1 VDDTVAGIYLLMQ
14 SDLEGAVNIGG
25 DEYVTV
31 DELVPTVIA
40 AFGKEIQVQHV
51 AGPVG
56 VHSRNFSKERIKSLG
71 WEGKVPL
78 KEGTARTYR
87 WIEEQVRVSKGRV

>member
-1 VDDTVAGIYLLMQ
+1 MLKPLRLRGRWTWIDGDECMTVA
-14 SDLEGAVNIGG
+14 
-25 DEYVTV
+25 
-31 DELVPTVIA
+31 ELVPAVIA

-78 KEGTARTYR
+78 KEGIARTYR
-87 WIEEQVRVSKGRV
+87 WIEEQVRVSKARV

>member
-1 VDDTVAGIYLLMQ
+1 MQ

-25 DEYVTV
+25 EEYVTV
-31 DELVPTVIA
+31 AELVQTVIDVS
-40 AFGKEIQVQHV
+40 GKDIHIEYVE
-51 AGPVG
+51 GPVG

-71 WEGKVPL
+71 WEAQVPL
-78 KEGTARTYR
+78 KEGIARTYR